1 MVLRFLQLDE
11 AGMKRLTLY
20 SCVVDETEL
29 NLEDLNCAAFS
40 MLNSSILLI
49 KVKII

>member
-1 MVLRFLQLDE
+1 MVLRFLQLDD
-11 AGMKRLTLY
+11 AGMTRLTLY

-29 NLEDLNCAAFS
+29 NLEDLNRAAFS
-40 MLNSSILLI
+40 ILNSSTSLI